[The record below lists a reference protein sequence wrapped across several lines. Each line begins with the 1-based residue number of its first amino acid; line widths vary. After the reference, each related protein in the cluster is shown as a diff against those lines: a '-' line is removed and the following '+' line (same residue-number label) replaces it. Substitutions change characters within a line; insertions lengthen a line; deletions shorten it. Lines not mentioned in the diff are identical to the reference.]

1 MFALDA
7 LPRVPFAQWPEAST
21 HPNPFTSGRS
31 YPPKAGPRFDSL
43 AALSVPITHITH
55 KGRSW
60 PIDEFVTACL
70 NGDCDYPAP
79 IAATILENHREY
91 NNRGTVSGSQLHTE
105 CDYSRLL
112 ERLPYSQEISN
123 MFYATFRGSN
133 VHAMIEKCKEKPE
146 FKDWIF
152 EERYFATI
160 APDDTIDVL
169 HVPLKRDGTKDWD
182 KFKQVCA
189 DLVARGYIIL
199 SGQVDTFDRP
209 KQTLED
215 WKTAKSV
222 GEWTKVKQSWQQQ
235 MNQYSLVL
243 MLNGHPVRRIR
254 ITVMDAT
261 EPVVLEVPVP
271 DLEIWAGAYL
281 VPRARFLAWTQ
292 SFSPEEIQAIN
303 DGLAEPPAGF
313 PEPVVNYLCNGGKTG
328 GGKIY
333 CPFRAPGP
341 SQCKAW
347 HDQDLTTQLEASLAK
362 IHKEA
367 KK

>member
-1 MFALDA
+1 M
-7 LPRVPFAQWPEAST
+7 
-21 HPNPFTSGRS
+21 
-31 YPPKAGPRFDSL
+31 
-43 AALSVPITHITH
+43 PITHITY

-60 PIDEFVTACL
+60 PIDKFVEACL

-91 NNRGTVSGSQLHTE
+91 NNYGTVSGSQLHNE

-133 VHAMIEKCKEKPE
+133 VHAMIEKCKDKPE

-152 EERYFATI
+152 EERFFATI
-160 APDDTIDVL
+160 APDDTIDKL
-169 HVPLKRDGTKDWD
+169 EVPLQRNGTKDWLRFSEIQQELIE
-182 KFKQVCA
+182 K
-189 DLVARGYIIL
+189 GYIIL
-199 SGQVDTFDRP
+199 SGQVDTFDRT

-222 GEWTKVKQSWQQQ
+222 GEWTTVKQSWQQQ
-235 MNQYSLVL
+235 MNQYCLVL
-243 MLNGHPVRRIR
+243 WLNGHLVKRVR

-261 EPVVLEVPVP
+261 EPVVREVPVP

-281 VPRARFLAWTQ
+281 VPRARYLASLQ
-292 SFSPEEIQAIN
+292 KYSPEEIKAIN
-303 DGLAEPPAGF
+303 DGDTEPPEGF
-313 PEPVVNYLCNGGKTG
+313 PEPVVNYLCNGGKKG
-328 GGKIY
+328 DGKIY
-333 CPFRAPGP
+333 CPFRAPGL

-347 HDQDLTTQLEASLAK
+347 REQDLTAALEASIAK
-362 IHKEA
+362 LN